1 MCCLFLSACTATP
14 PATFNAWKDLS
25 QLAYLFAAPLSVRDA
40 VRRRF
45 LGVVGVGRQDMLA
58 TVQVDQGPP
67 LLLNL
72 MLDKAKLA
80 PNSTDATRPD
90 LHGVSPIVSAVLG
103 PALDK

>member
-1 MCCLFLSACTATP
+1 ME
-14 PATFNAWKDLS
+14 DLS

-58 TVQVDQGPP
+58 TVQVDLGPP

-90 LHGVSPIVSAVLG
+90 LNGTNCTG
-103 PALDK
+103 PTVPGAQACAPGTRNN